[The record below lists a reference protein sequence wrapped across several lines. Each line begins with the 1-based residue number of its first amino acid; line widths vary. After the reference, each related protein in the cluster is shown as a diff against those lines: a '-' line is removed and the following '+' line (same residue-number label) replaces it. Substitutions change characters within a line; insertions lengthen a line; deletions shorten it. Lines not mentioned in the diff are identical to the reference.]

1 MRKILTATALAV
13 VLIFGCIQGAMW
25 QYDRYQV
32 RHAKNALIIANVSK
46 PALDETQLS
55 SLNESRRA
63 WRETE
68 VTGSFIPAKELLVR
82 NRYHE
87 GKYGFG
93 VITLFR
99 SEQGKFYWV
108 DRGWVI
114 AGKDALTPP
123 TTKPVTEEKIQI
135 LARVRIENI
144 ENQVAG
150 SVFAVPN
157 GKDGKQLEK
166 WNQTGS
172 VTTQDF
178 YFDLISASDQRFNP
192 EVPSPLPEISDG
204 PHLAYFFQ
212 WLIFALLVALALF
225 LVIREER
232 KAQREKL

>member
-1 MRKILTATALAV
+1 MRKIVTATALAV

-25 QYDRYQV
+25 QFDRYQV
-32 RHAKNALIIANVSK
+32 RHANNSLIATNLSK
-46 PALDETQLS
+46 PAISESALNDLS
-55 SLNESRRA
+55 DSKIA
-63 WRETE
+63 WREIQLK
-68 VTGSFIPAKELLVR
+68 GGFIPSKEILVR

-93 VITLFR
+93 VITLFK

-123 TTKPVTEEKIQI
+123 TTKAVTEEEIEI

-144 ENQVAG
+144 ENQIAG
-150 SVFAVPN
+150 SVFAVP
-157 GKDGKQLEK
+157 GGRDGQQLEK

-172 VTTQDF
+172 VTTQNL
-178 YFDLISASDQRFNP
+178 YLDLISTSNP
-192 EVPSPLPEISDG
+192 ELNPDVPSPLPEISDG
-204 PHLAYFFQ
+204 PHLAYSFQ
-212 WLIFALLVALALF
+212 WSLFAVLVMVALF

>member
-13 VLIFGCIQGAMW
+13 VLVYGCIQGAMW

-32 RHAKNALIIANVSK
+32 RHAKNALIIANVNK
-46 PALDETQLS
+46 PALDEAQLNNLS
-55 SLNESRRA
+55 DSRRA

-68 VTGSFIPAKELLVR
+68 VTGSFITAKEILVR

-93 VITLFR
+93 VITLFK

-114 AGKDALTPP
+114 AGKDATTPP
-123 TTKPVTEEKIQI
+123 ITTPVTGDKVEI
-135 LARVRIENI
+135 LARVRIANI
-144 ENQVAG
+144 ENQIAG

-166 WNQTGS
+166 WNETGS

-178 YFDLISASDQRFNP
+178 YLDLISTSNSQFDP
-192 EVPSPLPEISDG
+192 EVPSTLPEISDG
-204 PHLAYFFQ
+204 PHLAYSLQ
-212 WLIFALLVALALF
+212 WLIFAFLVVLALF